1 MKSFFVSLLY
11 AAIIGG
17 IGAALVGKPYRKQL
31 RAVSALLCTAIA
43 VSPLLGTLPDLEAE
57 LTYRGD
63 YSAEATAYLEPVEK
77 QLCSDAESAVCDYI
91 FSETG
96 IKPLDLSISF
106 ESVDGYLTVTA
117 VRVRVQSE
125 KQAEAVRE
133 AISRGIGGD
142 YDLEVELE
150 A

>member
-31 RAVSALLCTAIA
+31 RAVSALLCTAVA
-43 VSPLLGTLPDLEAE
+43 VSPLLGALPDLETE
-57 LTYRGD
+57 LIYHGD
-63 YSAEATAYLEPVEK
+63 YSVDGTANIELVEK
-77 QLCSDAESAVCDYI
+77 QMCLDAESAVCDYI

-96 IKPLDLSISF
+96 IKPVSLSISF
-106 ESVDGYLTVTA
+106 ESRDGELTVTA
-117 VRVRVQSE
+117 VRVRVRNGEQ
-125 KQAEAVRE
+125 EAVKS
-133 AISRGIGGD
+133 AITEGIGGD

-150 A
+150 G

>member
-31 RAVSALLCTAIA
+31 RAVSALLCTAVA
-43 VSPLLGTLPDLEAE
+43 VSPLLGALPDFETE
-57 LTYRGD
+57 LTYREST
-63 YSAEATAYLEPVEK
+63 SADDTAYLELVEK
-77 QLCSDAESAVCDYI
+77 QMCRDAESAVCDYI

-96 IKPLDLSISF
+96 IKPIDLSISF
-106 ESVDGYLTVTA
+106 ESVDEELTVTA
-117 VRVRVQSE
+117 VRVRVQTE
-125 KQAEAVRE
+125 EQAEAVRC
-133 AISRGIGGD
+133 AISEGIGGS

-150 A
+150 T

>member
-31 RAVSALLCTAIA
+31 RAVSALLCTAVA
-43 VSPLLGTLPDLEAE
+43 VSPLLGALPDLETE
-57 LTYRGD
+57 LTYRDD
-63 YSAEATAYLEPVEK
+63 YSVDNTAHCEAIEK
-77 QLCSDAESAVCDYI
+77 QLRLDAESAVCDYI

-96 IKPLDLSISF
+96 IKPAYLSISF
-106 ESVDGYLTVTA
+106 ESVDNELTVTA
-117 VRVRVQSE
+117 VRVRVQTE
-125 KQAEAVRE
+125 EQAAAVRS
-133 AISRGIGGD
+133 AISEGIGGK

-150 A
+150 N